1 METKLIRKEGVSAK
15 FEVTI
20 PAADVDKMYD
30 RVLGTIA
37 RQVKIPGFRPGKA
50 PRGVLIKQIGQDALD
65 QEVRDALVETTYPQ
79 AVKELELMPV
89 HAHFHAH
96 EARSGQ
102 DYSFEV
108 MVDLYP
114 EFELPDL
121 NEIIIDTAVPE
132 LTDDMVTETIERLR
146 SEHATLIP
154 VERQIQAGDY
164 IMIEMESGSAMP
176 IDLERVA
183 PEFAEQFLG
192 KSIGDTLELS
202 LLDQTRDESDDAK
215 DDASQAAEAA
225 SETTEAETEA
235 EEVNA
240 EAAAS
245 DTDTTQSRKLKI
257 VIQDIKEKEKPE
269 LDDEFAKTLG
279 FETWSEV
286 EAQVRTGMQA
296 ELEAEAFEAQREEF
310 IDKLVAE
317 TTVDL
322 PPSVVNRRKAS
333 LLQSFVEELKERNE
347 TLESYLQ
354 QLDDNEG
361 RETFEKELQETA
373 EQGVK
378 RDVVLEQL
386 LELRGA
392 TVSDDEF
399 NQAVRYLAD
408 RRGVNVNKFRS
419 DMGEEWLENYHFLM
433 RRDKAVREALRE
445 LLGDNATSDETE
457 APASAADGAEASEV
471 AEAESQ

>member
-1 METKLIRKEGVSAK
+1 METRLISKEGVSAK

-30 RVLGTIA
+30 KVLGTIA

-96 EARSGQ
+96 EARSGE

-114 EFELPDL
+114 EVALPDL
-121 NEIIIDTAVPE
+121 NEIIIDTGVPE
-132 LTDDMVTETIERLR
+132 LTDDMVEETIERLR

-164 IMIEMESGSAMP
+164 VMIEMESGSAMP

-202 LLDQTRDESDDAK
+202 LLDQTKGDSDEAEDDDTA
-215 DDASQAAEAA
+215 QAAEVEPDIE
-225 SETTEAETEA
+225 SETDET

-240 EAAAS
+240 EAADAEAP
-245 DTDTTQSRKLKI
+245 QPLKLKV

-269 LDDEFAKTLG
+269 LDNEFAKTLG
-279 FETWSEV
+279 FENWSEV
-286 EAQVRTGMQA
+286 EAQVRAGIQA

-333 LLQSFVEELKERNE
+333 LLQSFVEELKGRNE
-347 TLESYLQ
+347 TLESYLE
-354 QLDDNEG
+354 QLDDKGG

-378 RDVVLEQL
+378 RDIVLEQL

-399 NQAVRYLAD
+399 NRAVRYLAD
-408 RRGVNVNKFRS
+408 RRGVNVSKFRS
-419 DMGEEWLENYHFLM
+419 EMGEEWLENYHFLM

-445 LLGDNATSDETE
+445 LLGDNESSEEPE
-457 APASAADGAEASEV
+457 AEASAAENAAVPEV
-471 AEAESQ
+471 TEVESQ